1 MLNIKYLSHSAF
13 YLQDGRNNVV
23 IDPFI
28 EGNPTAPVNVDDIK
42 ANYIVLTHAHPDH
55 FGDTKPIALANKSLV
70 IAVNEL
76 ANYCSQ
82 IGLESHNMHIGGS
95 YNFDFGKLKFTQAF
109 HGSSN
114 AEGDYMGDPAGVI
127 LNIGG
132 KVVYHCGDTGI
143 FGDMKLIGQMNQ
155 IDVMLVPIGG
165 NFTMD
170 IDDAVEAV
178 KMVNPKLAIP
188 MHYNTFPIIE
198 ADPKLFVEKV
208 KQFGLEAKVLKYGE
222 AIQF

>member
-1 MLNIKYLSHSAF
+1 MLKLKYISHSAF
-13 YLQDGRNNVV
+13 LLKDGKNEVA

-28 EGNPTAPVNVDDIK
+28 KGNPTATVKVEDVK
-42 ANYIVLTHAHPDH
+42 ANFIVLTHAHPDH

-76 ANYCSQ
+76 ANYCAE
-82 IGLESHNMHIGGS
+82 IGLEAHNMHIGGS

-127 LNIGG
+127 LNMGG

-143 FGDMKLIGQMNQ
+143 FGDMKLIGQMNK

-170 IDDAVEAV
+170 IDDAVAAV

-188 MHYNTFPIIE
+188 MHYNTFPVIE
-198 ADPKLFVEKV
+198 TDPGEFVDKV
-208 KQFGLEAKVLKYGE
+208 KQSGIDAKVMEYGAE
-222 AIQF
+222 VQV

>member
-13 YLQDGRNNVV
+13 YLQDGTNNVV

-28 EGNPTAPVNVDDIK
+28 KGNPTCPVSLDDIK
-42 ANYIVLTHAHPDH
+42 ANFIVLTHAHPDH
-55 FGDTKPIALANKSLV
+55 FGDTKPIALANNSLV

-76 ANYCSQ
+76 ANYCGQ
-82 IGLESHNMHIGGS
+82 MGLEAHNMHVGGS
-95 YNFDFGKLKFTQAF
+95 YHFDFGKLKFTQAF

-114 AEGDYMGDPAGVI
+114 AEGEYMGDPAGVI
-127 LNIGG
+127 LNMGG

-143 FGDMKLIGQMNQ
+143 FGDMKLIGQMNP

-188 MHYNTFPIIE
+188 MHYNTFPVIE
-198 ADPKLFVEKV
+198 ADPNLFVEKV
-208 KQFGLEAKVLKYGE
+208 KQSGLAAKVLAYGE
-222 AIQF
+222 SEQL